1 MSPTDQSNEREL
13 TVIATTSGMLRAEV
27 LKSKLENAGIPVI
40 LDYEAAGH
48 VIGITAPGLSL
59 SRVRI
64 LVAREDA
71 SEAHRLLTT
80 PPPEG
85 WEEEAAQSEQDPE
98 C

>member
-27 LKSKLENAGIPVI
+27 LRSKLENAGIPVV

-48 VIGITAPGLSL
+48 VIGLTAPGLSL
-59 SRVRI
+59 SQVRV
-64 LVAREDA
+64 LVPRTDAAEAR
-71 SEAHRLLTT
+71 RLLTT

-85 WEEEAAQSEQDPE
+85 WEEEAVESEQDPE
-98 C
+98 G

>member
-1 MSPTDQSNEREL
+1 MTPTDQSSEREL
-13 TVIATTSGMLRAEV
+13 TVVATTSGMLRAEV
-27 LKSKLENAGIPVI
+27 LKSKLENAGIPVV

-64 LVAREDA
+64 LVARQDA
-71 SEAHRLLTT
+71 AEAQRLLTT

-85 WEEEAAQSEQDPE
+85 WEEEAGAAEPDPE
-98 C
+98 R

>member
-13 TVIATTSGMLRAEV
+13 TVVATTSGVLRAEI
-27 LKSKLENAGIPVI
+27 LKSKLENAGIPVV

-48 VIGITAPGLSL
+48 VIGLTAPGLSL
-59 SRVRI
+59 SQVRI
-64 LVAREDA
+64 LVPRDDAADAR
-71 SEAHRLLTT
+71 RLLTT

-85 WEEEAAQSEQDPE
+85 WEEEASTSNQDPD

>member
-1 MSPTDQSNEREL
+1 MSPLDRSSEHEL
-13 TVIATTSGMLRAEV
+13 AVIATTSGMLRAEI
-27 LKSKLENAGIPVI
+27 LKSKLEGAGIPVV

-48 VIGITAPGLSL
+48 VIGITAPGLNL
-59 SRVRI
+59 SQVRI

-71 SEAHRLLTT
+71 AEACRLLTT

-85 WEEEAAQSEQDPE
+85 WEEEAAESEPDPE

>member
-1 MSPTDQSNEREL
+1 MSPRDQSYERAL
-13 TVIATTSGMLRAEV
+13 TVVATTSGMLRAEV
-27 LKSKLENAGIPVI
+27 LRSKLENAGIPVV
-40 LDYEAAGH
+40 LDYEAAGY

-64 LVAREDA
+64 LVPREDA
-71 SEAHRLLTT
+71 PEACRLLTT

-85 WEEEAAQSEQDPE
+85 WEEEATESELDPE

>member
-1 MSPTDQSNEREL
+1 MSPTDQSNEDEL
-13 TVIATTSGMLRAEV
+13 TVVATTSGMLRAEI
-27 LKSKLENAGIPVI
+27 LKSKLENAGIPVV

-59 SRVRI
+59 SRVRV
-64 LVAREDA
+64 LVARQDA
-71 SEAHRLLTT
+71 AEAHRLLTT

-85 WEEEAAQSEQDPE
+85 WEEEAVDSEPDSE

>member
-1 MSPTDQSNEREL
+1 MSPTDQSNERQL
-13 TVIATTSGMLRAEV
+13 TVVATTSGMLRAEV
-27 LKSKLENAGIPVI
+27 LKSKLENAGIPVV
-40 LDYEAAGH
+40 LDYEATGH

-64 LVAREDA
+64 LVPCAEALDAR
-71 SEAHRLLTT
+71 RLLTT

-85 WEEEAAQSEQDPE
+85 WEEEATESEQDPE

>member
-27 LKSKLENAGIPVI
+27 LKSKLENAGIPVV

-48 VIGITAPGLSL
+48 AIGLTVPGLSL
-59 SRVRI
+59 SEVRI
-64 LVAREDA
+64 LVARADA
-71 SEAHRLLTT
+71 AEARRLLTT

-85 WEEEAAQSEQDPE
+85 WEEEAERSEQDPE
-98 C
+98 G